1 MTNAT
6 EAPVNQEIVTCP
18 SLPIRVPMSGFSV
31 LSQLGNEEI
40 ILSKGEMH
48 AHLEWQLSRR
58 LNCSIHRKINLLTS
72 M

>member
-1 MTNAT
+1 MTNAA
-6 EAPVNQEIVTCP
+6 EGPVNQEIATCP
-18 SLPIRVPMSGFSV
+18 SLPIHVPMSGFSV

-48 AHLEWQLSRR
+48 AHLKWQLSRH
-58 LNCSIHRKINLLTS
+58 LNCSVHRKINLLTS